1 MKYVEIFYVSY
12 TISMEIFVHDCY
24 MSSDNNSNVF
34 LLVTNNSTIES
45 ERFKLKN
52 CACIILVIV

>member
-1 MKYVEIFYVSY
+1 
-12 TISMEIFVHDCY
+12 MEIFVHDCY

-52 CACIILVIV
+52 GACIHTGDCLNVL